1 MSLRETLNGHKTL
14 HQINSFNMSNSL
26 WVEKYRPD
34 TLEGYV
40 GNEHILEKVKIYIE
54 NEDVPHLLLY
64 GVAGTGKTTLAKI
77 ITNQIDCDVM
87 YINASDENSVDAVR
101 DKIRGFA
108 SSMGFRK
115 WKVIILDEADYLTP
129 NAQAALRNLMETFS
143 KSTRFILTCNYV
155 EKVIDPIQ
163 SRCQTFAITPPSK
176 KEVAKRLFDILNEEE
191 VKFQKEDLAVLVNGG
206 YPDIRR
212 VLNAAQR
219 QVVKGELKIDTT
231 STVQANYVDNVIE
244 VMKSGGEMKKQFN
257 EIRQIIAD
265 SKVKDFQ
272 PLYRALYDE
281 VDEYASGKVGQTI
294 LNIADGQYK
303 DSMVVDKEINIMA
316 MILNILVT
324 IGK

>member
-1 MSLRETLNGHKTL
+1 
-14 HQINSFNMSNSL
+14 MSNSL

-40 GNEHILEKVKIYIE
+40 GNDHILEKVKIYIE
-54 NEDVPHLLLY
+54 NDDVPHLLLY

-115 WKVIILDEADYLTP
+115 WKVVILDESDYLTP

-163 SRCQTFAITPPSK
+163 SRCQTFAIAPPSK
-176 KEVAKRLFDILNEEE
+176 KEVAKRLHQILNEES
-191 VKFQKEDLAVLVNGG
+191 VTFNNEDLAVLVNSG

-231 STVQANYVDNVIE
+231 STVQANYTDNVIK
-244 VMKSGGEMKKQFN
+244 VLQKSGDIKEQFT
-257 EIRQIIAD
+257 EIRQIIND
-265 SKVKDFQ
+265 SKLKDFT
-272 PLYRALYDE
+272 PLYRSLYDE
-281 VDEYASGKVGQTI
+281 VDNYVSGKVGQTI

-303 DSMVVDKEINIMA
+303 DAMVVDKEINVMA
-316 MILNILVT
+316 MMLNILIT